1 MCKFMGVYTIIC
13 WVLICVHA
21 CGGQKLML
29 GVSLY
34 RCPPYFQM
42 LFACVHVH
50 TDLGVCLSRPEE
62 SLRSIGGRVTNEL
75 PDTGAR
81 I

>member
-1 MCKFMGVYTIIC
+1 
-13 WVLICVHA
+13 
-21 CGGQKLML
+21 ML